1 MDARFEGMFWYL
13 SNALAGQGR
22 MAEAIDVMERSVGVV
37 HRLPYFLA
45 LLGQWYGR
53 GNRHASAKAVLEELK
68 ASPLCSA
75 SWLALICCGLKDL
88 SGAFRYLNQAIDE
101 HNDQCQVTFMAVD
114 HRFDELR
121 DDPRFD
127 DALRKLGLPTTTA
140 NEPALGLRG
149 SAAAGR
155 KGI

>member
-1 MDARFEGMFWYL
+1 
-13 SNALAGQGR
+13 
-22 MAEAIDVMERSVGVV
+22 MERSVGVV

-53 GNRHASAKAVLEELK
+53 GGREQEARAVLEELK

-75 SWLALICCGLKDL
+75 SWLALVCCGLKDL
-88 SGAFRYLNQAIDE
+88 NDAFGYINQAIDE

-127 DALRKLGLPTTTA
+127 AALARLGLPAVVARSSPST
-140 NEPALGLRG
+140 EPALGIPG
-149 SAAAGR
+149 AAHS
-155 KGI
+155 K